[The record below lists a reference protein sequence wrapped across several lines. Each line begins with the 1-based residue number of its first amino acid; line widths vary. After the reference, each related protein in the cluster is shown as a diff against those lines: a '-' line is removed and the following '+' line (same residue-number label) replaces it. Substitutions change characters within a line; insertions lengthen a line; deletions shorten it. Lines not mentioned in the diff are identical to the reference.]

1 MTGPRRRFTEVE
13 KQLVRLCYPD
23 SLTSDLA
30 KVLET
35 TEARVAA
42 LANRLGVHKTH
53 EFKSAQAKVAMADP
67 NHGGRKAQFKKGQE
81 PANKGLKRPG
91 WSVGNMA
98 VTQFKKGHKPHT
110 WVPVGTYRVNDGY
123 LERKITDLPGPPN
136 VRWHGVHRIVW
147 EEANGPTPAG
157 HVVVFKPGRFS
168 NVLENITLDAVE
180 LVSRAEL
187 MRRNTIHNYPE
198 EITNVMRLRGVL
210 KRAIKK
216 RKKEGPHEAE

>member
-1 MTGPRRRFTEVE
+1 MTEPRRRFTEVE
-13 KQLVRLCYPD
+13 KQLVRQCSPD

-53 EFKSAQAKVAMADP
+53 EFKSAQAKAAMADP

-123 LERKITDLPGPPN
+123 LECKVTDLPGPPN
-136 VRWHGVHRIVW
+136 VRWHDEATSPNDACDNELLFAVHC
-147 EEANGPTPAG
+147 
-157 HVVVFKPGRFS
+157 
-168 NVLENITLDAVE
+168 DAVHA
-180 LVSRAEL
+180 LVTEDKG
-187 MRRNTIHNYPE
+187 IHA
-198 EITNVMRLRGVL
+198 
-210 KRAIKK
+210 KASSKS
-216 RKKEGPHEAE
+216 